1 MRKDL
6 IVDVIRIEHAVAI
19 RCVQIDEAER
29 KEINFNITD
38 NKHYTRLKSVTCPE
52 IGSSAIFVQ
61 GDESRR
67 DNKIALRNFDTVKI
81 AKEVVED
88 IKRLVSEYNKTM
100 NKQGMPKETEIERTL
115 IK

>member
-6 IVDVIRIEHAVAI
+6 MVDVIRIEHAVVI
-19 RCVQIDEAER
+19 SCVQIDESER
-29 KEINFNITD
+29 REINFHLSD

-61 GDESRR
+61 GDEPRR

-100 NKQGMPKETEIERTL
+100 NRQEAPKEVEIDRVL
-115 IK
+115 AK